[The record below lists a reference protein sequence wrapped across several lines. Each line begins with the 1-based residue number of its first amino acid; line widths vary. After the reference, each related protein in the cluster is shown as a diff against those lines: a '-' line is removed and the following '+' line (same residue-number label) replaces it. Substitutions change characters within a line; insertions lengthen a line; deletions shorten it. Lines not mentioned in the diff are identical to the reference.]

1 LLNWL
6 RQSGRYLFERL
17 ELVFNV
23 SFGDRY
29 NPFYYLGSLAFF
41 FFWIVAVSGLYLYSF
56 FETSML
62 GAYSSIEYLTVDQWY
77 LGGVFRSL
85 HRYASDAMV
94 ITMGLHMLRE
104 FVMDR
109 YRGVRWFSWFTGI
122 PLIWLVYAS
131 GIGGY
136 WLVWDQLAQYVA
148 LMTSEWLDWLPI
160 VNEPMAR
167 NFINQASLSDR
178 FFSLLAFLHIGI
190 PLMLLLVMWI
200 HIQRL
205 SNPRTNPPRSLMV
218 GSILAMLVLSLI
230 KPAVSQAPANLDLSV
245 STIELDWFYLY
256 VFPLMEET
264 SAATLWLLASAI
276 SLFLALLPWMP
287 PLLRKPAAVVNLD
300 NCNGCER
307 CYEDCPYSAIT
318 MEPRS
323 DGLAFEKQAVVQ
335 ESMCIS
341 CGLCVGACPTATPFR
356 RKSELIPGIELPD
369 HPLKQ
374 LRETIIDGTASLK
387 GDNRVL
393 LLGCDYGVNLD
404 KVALS
409 GVAAV
414 KLPCVAALPPS
425 FLDFV
430 ISHKH
435 ADGVLLTGCHAGDC
449 HERFGIEWLE
459 QRLAGQR
466 DPMLRKRVPR
476 ERIVTFWAG
485 EDGGRRLLAEVGKF
499 QQALTV
505 LGPYTHSQPEAGQ
518 RKSEAESSY
527 ESD

>member
-1 LLNWL
+1 MLTWF

-17 ELVFNV
+17 EAVFNV
-23 SFGDRY
+23 SFGDRF
-29 NPFYYLGSLAFF
+29 NPFYYLGSLTFF
-41 FFWIVAVSGLYLYSF
+41 FFWIVAVSGLYLYAF
-56 FETSML
+56 FETSIL

-77 LGGVFRSL
+77 LGGIFRSL

-109 YRGVRWFSWFTGI
+109 YRGVRWFSWFTGV

-148 LMTSEWLDWLPI
+148 VMTSEWLDWLPFI
-160 VNEPMAR
+160 NESMAR

-190 PLMLLLVMWI
+190 PLTLLLVMWI

-205 SNPRTNPPRSLMV
+205 SNPRTNPPRVLLI
-218 GSILAMLVLSLI
+218 GSMLALLLLSLV
-230 KPAVSQAPANLDLSV
+230 KPAISQAPANLDVSV
-245 STIELDWFYLY
+245 STIDMDWFYLY
-256 VFPLMEET
+256 IFPLMEKT
-264 SAATLWLLASAI
+264 SAGTLWVLASAI

-287 PLLRKPAAVVNLD
+287 PQLRKPVAVVDLD

-307 CYEDCPYSAIT
+307 CYEDCPYSAII
-318 MEPRS
+318 MQPRS
-323 DGLAFEKQAVVQ
+323 DGLDFEKEAVV
-335 ESMCIS
+335 EDSMCIS

-356 RKSELIPGIELPD
+356 RKTDLVPGIDLPG
-369 HPLKQ
+369 HPLWQ
-374 LRETIIDGTASLK
+374 LRETIIDRTTTLA

-393 LLGCDYGVNLD
+393 LLGCEYGVNLD
-404 KVALS
+404 KIQLP
-409 GVAAV
+409 GVAAI

-430 ISHKH
+430 ITQKH
-435 ADGVLLTGCHAGDC
+435 ADGVFLTGCHAGDC
-449 HERFGIEWLE
+449 HERFGIEWFE
-459 QRLAGQR
+459 QRLAGKR
-466 DPMLRKRVPR
+466 DPRLRKRVPR

-485 EDGGRRLLAEVGKF
+485 SEGGHQLLKKVGKF
-499 QQALTV
+499 QKDLTV
-505 LGPYTHSQPEAGQ
+505 LGPYVHPASAV
-518 RKSEAESSY
+518 RKRTSETEKSV
-527 ESD
+527 

>member
-1 LLNWL
+1 MLNWL
-6 RQSGRYLFERL
+6 RLSGRYLFEHL
-17 ELVFNV
+17 EAVFNV

-41 FFWIVAVSGLYLYSF
+41 FFWIVAVSGLYLYAF

-104 FVMDR
+104 LVMDR

-136 WLVWDQLAQYVA
+136 WLVWDQMAQYIAV
-148 LMTSEWLDWLPI
+148 MTSEWLDWLPI
-160 VNEPMAR
+160 INEPMAR

-205 SNPRTNPPRSLMV
+205 SNPRTNPPRVLMV

-245 STIELDWFYLY
+245 STIDIDWFYLFVY
-256 VFPLMEET
+256 PLMEKT
-264 SAATLWLLASAI
+264 SAGTLWILASAI

-287 PLLRKPAAVVNLD
+287 PLLRKPAVVVNLD

-323 DGLAFEKQAVVQ
+323 DGLDFEKQAMVQ
-335 ESMCIS
+335 DSMCIS

-356 RKSELIPGIELPD
+356 RKTDLIPGIELPD
-369 HPLKQ
+369 HPLKA
-374 LRETIIDGTASLK
+374 LREAIIEQTATLE
-387 GDNRVL
+387 GDQRVL
-393 LLGCDYGVNLD
+393 LMGCDYGVNLD
-404 KVALS
+404 KVALP
-409 GVAAV
+409 GVVAI

-430 ISHKH
+430 ISRKH

-459 QRLAGQR
+459 QRLAGKR

-485 EDGGRRLLAEVGKF
+485 EEGGRKLLAEVSRF
-499 QQALTV
+499 QQDLAV
-505 LGPYTHSQPEAGQ
+505 LGPYTPPQSDVRRRASGTE
-518 RKSEAESSY
+518 ESA
-527 ESD
+527 